1 MYTLYID
8 THYNKIVI
16 VIYKDEKILVKKE
29 ATTSYDH
36 SVTTMPILI
45 EAMEEAKLDSKDL
58 NQIIVVNGPGSFTGV
73 RIGVTIA
80 KTLAYT
86 LQIPIKVV
94 SSLFIKALSF
104 PHEKINIVE
113 REKNGVFVGKF
124 NEKNQL
130 IGEYQY
136 LKNSEYDKL
145 KDSVEYMEEIEI
157 DYEKIIQFI
166 ENMEA
171 INPHKVNPLYV
182 KKIEVQKW

>member
-16 VIYKDEKILVKKE
+16 VIYENNKILIKKE
-29 ATTSYDH
+29 LSTSYDH

-94 SSLFIKALSF
+94 SSLLIKAISF
-104 PHEKINIVE
+104 PHEEIHIVE

-130 IGEYQY
+130 IGDYQY

-145 KDSVEYMEEIEI
+145 KEDAEYKEEIAI

-166 ENMEA
+166 ETVEA
-171 INPHKVNPLYV
+171 IHPHKVNPLYV
-182 KKIEVQKW
+182 KKIEVQK